1 MSSLSRTPI
10 LKALPL
16 LAVIAMA
23 CSKKPEAASTS
34 FKVALLTPGPISD
47 AGWNAGAYEGLLRIR
62 DSLGA
67 EVSQIETRTPGEFEE
82 AFRDYARRGYRLVFG
97 HGFEFQDAA
106 ARAGADFPNTIF
118 ITTSGATVRPNVSP
132 MVFRLEEGTYLA
144 GMLAGGITKSGTL
157 GFIGGIKLPPV
168 EGTFLGFQG
177 GARAVRPGVTVLQ
190 AYIGNFE
197 DVAAA
202 KEHAL
207 AQVRRGADVI
217 LHNAD
222 AASFGIFQAVR
233 QSPGVLALGD
243 NKDQNAV
250 APDVIVASATL
261 DVPHALLTM
270 ARTVKEGRFHPGVV
284 FLGIRDSVVGFVVND
299 ALAARV
305 PAALRARI
313 AAARDS
319 IVAGT
324 LRVPSV
330 EFVHDSVP
338 VAGHR

>member
-1 MSSLSRTPI
+1 MNRQFHTSLLSCLVTV
-10 LKALPL
+10 AT
-16 LAVIAMA
+16 VA
-23 CSKKPEAASTS
+23 CARKPDTS
-34 FKVALLTPGPISD
+34 QFKVALLTPGPISD

-67 EVSQIETRTPGEFEE
+67 DISQIETQTPAEFEE

-106 ARAGADFPNTIF
+106 ARVGADFPNTIF
-118 ITTSGATVRPNVSP
+118 ITTSGSTVRPNVSP

-144 GMLAGGITKSGTL
+144 GMLAGGISKTGTI
-157 GFIGGIKLPPV
+157 GFVGGIKLPPV
-168 EGTFLGFQG
+168 EGTFLGFEG
-177 GARAVRPGVTVLQ
+177 GASAVRPGVTVLQ

-207 AQVRRGADVI
+207 AQIRRGADVLI
-217 LHNAD
+217 HNAD
-222 AASFGIFQAVR
+222 AASFGMFQAVR
-233 QSPGVLALGD
+233 ETPGVLALGD
-243 NKDQNAV
+243 NKDQNGV
-250 APDVIVASATL
+250 APDIIVGSATL
-261 DVPHALLTM
+261 DVPHALLAM
-270 ARTVKEGRFHPGVV
+270 ARAVKEHRFEPGVV
-284 FLGIRDSVVGFVVND
+284 FLGIRDGVVGFVLND
-299 ALAARV
+299 SLASRV

-330 EFVHDSVP
+330 EFVDDSVK
-338 VAGHR
+338 VAGGR

>member
-1 MSSLSRTPI
+1 MTRHFNMVSR
-10 LKALPL
+10 LCLV
-16 LAVIAMA
+16 AVATVSVSCA
-23 CSKKPEAASTS
+23 KRDGAAG

-62 DSLGA
+62 DSLSA
-67 EVSQIETRTPGEFEE
+67 EVSQVETRTPAEFEE
-82 AFRDYARRGYRLVFG
+82 AFRDYASRGFRLVFG

-106 ARAGADFPNTIF
+106 ARVGAEFPNTVF
-118 ITTSGATVRPNVSP
+118 ITTSGSTVRPNVSP

-144 GMLAGGITKSGTL
+144 GMLAGGVTRSGRI

-168 EGTFLGFQG
+168 EGTYLGFAG
-177 GARAVRPGVTVLQ
+177 GARAVRPGTEALQ

-202 KEHAL
+202 RENAL
-207 AQVRRGADVI
+207 AQIRRGADVLI
-217 LHNAD
+217 HNAD
-222 AASFGIFQAVR
+222 AASFGMFNAVR
-233 QSPGVLALGD
+233 ESPGVLAIGA
-243 NKDQNAV
+243 NKDQNAL
-250 APDVIVASATL
+250 APDIIVASATL
-261 DVPHALLTM
+261 DVPHALLLV
-270 ARTVKEGRFHPGVV
+270 ARMVRDSTFRPGVM
-284 FLGIRDSVVGFVVND
+284 FFGIRDGVVGLAYND
-299 ALAARV
+299 ALSARV

-324 LRVPSV
+324 LQVPSV

-338 VAGHR
+338 VARP

>member
-1 MSSLSRTPI
+1 MFAKHRAHFNVLTCLCIVSVLTVSCKT
-10 LKALPL
+10 A
-16 LAVIAMA
+16 
-23 CSKKPEAASTS
+23 KPEPGK

-67 EVSQIETRTPGEFEE
+67 EISQVETRTPAEFEE
-82 AFRDYARRGYRLVFG
+82 AFTDYARRGFNLVFG

-106 ARAGADFPNTIF
+106 ARVGALYPNTVF
-118 ITTSGATVRPNVSP
+118 ITTSGSTVRPNVSP
-132 MVFRLEEGTYLA
+132 MVFQLEQGTYLA

-157 GFIGGIKLPPV
+157 GFVGGIKLPPV

-177 GARAVRPGVTVLQ
+177 GARAVRPNVTVLQ

-202 KEHAL
+202 KENAL
-207 AQVRRGADVI
+207 AQIRRGADVLI
-217 LHNAD
+217 HNAD
-222 AASFGIFQAVR
+222 AASFGLFQAVR
-233 QSPGVLALGD
+233 ESPGVLALGA

-261 DVPHALLTM
+261 DVPHALLVT
-270 ARTVKEGRFHPGVV
+270 ARTVKEGRFHPAVE
-284 FLGIRDSVVGFVVND
+284 FLGIKDGVVDFVPNP
-299 ALAARV
+299 ALASRV
-305 PAALRARI
+305 PATLLARI
-313 AAARDS
+313 RAARDS
-319 IVAGT
+319 IIAGT

-330 EFVHDSVP
+330 EFAH
-338 VAGHR
+338 

>member
-1 MSSLSRTPI
+1 MTRHIRLRLCLCILTVTTLS
-10 LKALPL
+10 
-16 LAVIAMA
+16 VN
-23 CSKKPEAASTS
+23 CSRKSNPATD

-67 EVSQIETRTPGEFEE
+67 DISQVETKTPAEFEE
-82 AFRDYARRGYRLVFG
+82 AFRDYAQRGYRLIFG

-106 ARAGADFPNTIF
+106 ARVGADFPNTIF
-118 ITTSGATVRPNVSP
+118 ITTSGSTVRPNVSP

-144 GMLAGGITKSGTL
+144 GMLAGGLTRSGTV

-168 EGTFLGFQG
+168 EGTFLGFAG
-177 GARAVRPGVTVLQ
+177 GAKAVRPGAIALQ

-207 AQVRRGADVI
+207 AQIHRGADI
-217 LHNAD
+217 LLHNAD
-222 AASFGIFQAVR
+222 AASFGIFQAAR
-233 QSPGVLALGD
+233 ESRGVLALGA
-243 NKDQNAV
+243 NKDQNGV

-261 DVPHALLTM
+261 DVPHALLAM
-270 ARTVKEGRFHPGVV
+270 ARSVKENRFQPGVV
-284 FLGIRDSVVGFVVND
+284 FLGIKDSVVGFVLNE
-299 ALAARV
+299 AFRARV
-305 PAALRARI
+305 PDVLWTRI
-313 AAARDS
+313 TRARDS

-330 EFVHDSVP
+330 EFVHDSVV
-338 VAGHR
+338 VARP

>member
-1 MSSLSRTPI
+1 MS
-10 LKALPL
+10 
-16 LAVIAMA
+16 VA
-23 CSKKPEAASTS
+23 CTKKPTNSTTS

-47 AGWNAGAYEGLLRIR
+47 AGWNAGAYEGLQRIR

-67 EVSQIETRTPGEFEE
+67 EISQIETRTPAEFEE

-106 ARAGADFPNTIF
+106 ARVGADYPNTVF
-118 ITTSGATVRPNVSP
+118 ITTSGSTVRPNVSP

-144 GMLAGGITKSGTL
+144 GMLAGGITRSGTI
-157 GFIGGIKLPPV
+157 GFVGGMKLPPV

-207 AQVRRGADVI
+207 AQIRRGADVLI
-217 LHNAD
+217 HNAD
-222 AASFGIFQAVR
+222 AASFGMFQAVR
-233 QSPGVLALGD
+233 ESPGVLALGD
-243 NKDQNAV
+243 NKDQNRL
-250 APDVIVASATL
+250 APDIIVASATL
-261 DVPHALLTM
+261 DVPHALLAM
-270 ARTVKEGRFHPGVV
+270 ARAVHDNRFHPGVV
-284 FLGIRDSVVGFVVND
+284 FLGIKDSVVGFVIND
-299 ALAARV
+299 SLASRV
-305 PAALRARI
+305 PAELRVRI

-324 LRVPSV
+324 LHVPSV
-330 EFVHDSVP
+330 EFVRDSAA
-338 VAGHR
+338 VAHPR

>member
-1 MSSLSRTPI
+1 MSVECSRKSPD
-10 LKALPL
+10 
-16 LAVIAMA
+16 
-23 CSKKPEAASTS
+23 STV

-47 AGWNAGAYEGLLRIR
+47 AGWNAGAFEGLQRIR

-67 EVSQIETRTPGEFEE
+67 EISQIETRTPAEFEE

-106 ARAGADFPNTIF
+106 ARVGADYPNTIF
-118 ITTSGATVRPNVSP
+118 ITTSGSTVRPNVSP

-144 GMLAGGITKSGTL
+144 GMLAGGITRSGTI
-157 GFIGGIKLPPV
+157 GFVGGMKLPPV

-207 AQVRRGADVI
+207 AQIRRGADVLI
-217 LHNAD
+217 HNAD
-222 AASFGIFQAVR
+222 AASFGMFQAVR
-233 QSPGVLALGD
+233 ESPGVLALGD
-243 NKDQNAV
+243 NKDQNAL
-250 APDVIVASATL
+250 APDIIVASATL
-261 DVPHALLTM
+261 DLPHALLAM
-270 ARTVKEGRFHPGVV
+270 AHLVHDHRFHPGVV
-284 FLGIRDSVVGFVVND
+284 FLGIKDSVVGFVLND
-299 ALAARV
+299 LLAARV
-305 PAALRARI
+305 PAAMRLRI

-330 EFVHDSVP
+330 EFVHDSVA
-338 VAGHR
+338 VAHPQ

>member
-1 MSSLSRTPI
+1 MNRHFDMLLFLCLVTVVSVACTR
-10 LKALPL
+10 KAESP
-16 LAVIAMA
+16 ANN
-23 CSKKPEAASTS
+23 

-47 AGWNAGAYEGLLRIR
+47 AGWNAGAYEGLQRIR

-67 EVSQIETRTPGEFEE
+67 EISQIETRTPAEFEE

-106 ARAGADFPNTIF
+106 ARVGADFPNTFF
-118 ITTSGATVRPNVSP
+118 ITTSGSTVRPNVSP

-144 GMLAGGITKSGTL
+144 GMLAGGITKTGTV
-157 GFIGGIKLPPV
+157 GFVGGLKLPPV

-177 GARAVRPGVTVLQ
+177 GARAVRPDAVVLQ

-207 AQVRRGADVI
+207 AQIRRRADVLI
-217 LHNAD
+217 HNAD
-222 AASFGIFQAVR
+222 AASFGLFQAVR
-233 QSPGVLALGD
+233 ESPGVLAIGA

-261 DVPHALLTM
+261 DVPHALLAM
-270 ARTVKEGRFHPGVV
+270 ARSIRDNRFQPGVV
-284 FLGIRDSVVGFVVND
+284 FLGIKDSVVDFVVND
-299 ALAARV
+299 SLASRV

-319 IVAGT
+319 IIAGT

-330 EFVHDSVP
+330 EFVHDSVT
-338 VAGHR
+338 VARPR